1 MKSFNFAT
9 LANAPPKVLLAVN
22 CLFYRIFSV
31 VSLLFALYPLSLF
44 ARETV
49 SPVRAPESFV
59 LLGALAELRDD
70 VYSGDINVAGEY
82 APCNCFSIYGDFAY
96 RLVSYEW
103 NTMAHDQIH
112 EMVNLRVNG
121 LNESY
126 LGMKLMP
133 FPFAGVDVSWR
144 LPPREG
150 SRVNRFHRLGVSPF
164 GLYEFSRNMALGA
177 AAEYFTFLEER
188 DFQPGDELGLKGS
201 ISWKLLWDRDDHS
214 GWKIDYVFLYRWRI
228 QESENLSL
236 QKPYRKMDDLYR
248 GYKMRVDA
256 ARYFSSFGNSLGI
269 ALFYEMNRGHLF
281 GMETEHTLGLY
292 AKFLFL

>member
-1 MKSFNFAT
+1 MSVALLWG
-9 LANAPPKVLLAVN
+9 LA
-22 CLFYRIFSV
+22 SV
-31 VSLLFALYPLSLF
+31 AAF

-70 VYSGDINVAGEY
+70 IYSGDINVAGEY

-112 EMVNLRVNG
+112 EMVNLQVNG

-126 LGMKLMP
+126 LGMKLVP
-133 FPFAGVDVSWR
+133 LPFAGVDVSWR
-144 LPPREG
+144 FPPREG

-164 GLYEFSRNMALGA
+164 GLYEFSRNMTLGA

-201 ISWKLLWDRDDHS
+201 LSWKLLWDRDDHS
-214 GWKIDYVFLYRWRI
+214 GWKFDYVFLYRWRI

-236 QKPYRKMDDLYR
+236 RKPYRKMDDLYR
-248 GYKMRVDA
+248 GYKMRLDA
-256 ARYFSSFGNSLGI
+256 ARYFSSFGNSLGV
-269 ALFYEMNRGHLF
+269 ALFYEMNRGYLF
-281 GMETEHTLGLY
+281 GMETGHTLGLY

>member
-1 MKSFNFAT
+1 MSVFIRKT
-9 LANAPPKVLLAVN
+9 LKVVLLLGLAS
-22 CLFYRIFSV
+22 I
-31 VSLLFALYPLSLF
+31 ATF

-133 FPFAGVDVSWR
+133 FPFAGVDLSWR
-144 LPPREG
+144 LPTREG

-214 GWKIDYVFLYRWRI
+214 GWKFDYFFLYRWRI

-281 GMETEHTLGLY
+281 GMETGHTLGLY

>member
-1 MKSFNFAT
+1 MPVFNRKT
-9 LANAPPKVLLAVN
+9 LSVALLWGLA
-22 CLFYRIFSV
+22 SV
-31 VSLLFALYPLSLF
+31 AAF

-112 EMVNLRVNG
+112 EMVNLQVNG

-126 LGMKLMP
+126 LGMKLVP
-133 FPFAGVDVSWR
+133 LPFAGVDVSWR
-144 LPPREG
+144 FPPREG

-164 GLYEFSRNMALGA
+164 GLYEFSRNMTLGA

-201 ISWKLLWDRDDHS
+201 LSWKLLWDRDDHS
-214 GWKIDYVFLYRWRI
+214 GWKFDYVFLYRWRI

-236 QKPYRKMDDLYR
+236 RKPYRKMDDLYR
-248 GYKMRVDA
+248 GYKMRLDA
-256 ARYFSSFGNSLGI
+256 ARYFSSFGNSLGV
-269 ALFYEMNRGHLF
+269 ALFYEMNRGYLF
-281 GMETEHTLGLY
+281 GMETGHTLGLY

>member
-1 MKSFNFAT
+1 MQVVNRASF
-9 LANAPPKVLLAVN
+9 
-22 CLFYRIFSV
+22 LFLPTFFLFSV
-31 VSLLFALYPLSLF
+31 ATF

-82 APCNCFSIYGDFAY
+82 APCKCFSVYSDLAY
-96 RLVSYEW
+96 RLISYEW

-126 LGMKLMP
+126 LGIKLMP

-164 GLYEFSRNMALGA
+164 GLYEFSRNMTLGA

-214 GWKIDYVFLYRWRI
+214 GWKFDYVFLYRWRI
-228 QESENLSL
+228 QESENLHMD
-236 QKPYRKMDDLYR
+236 KPYRKMDDLYR
-248 GYKMRVDA
+248 GFRMRVDA
-256 ARYFSSFGNSLGI
+256 ARYFSAFKNSLGI
-269 ALFYEMNRGHLF
+269 ALFYEMNRGYLF
-281 GMETEHTLGLY
+281 GMETGHTLGLY

>member
-1 MKSFNFAT
+1 MNFA
-9 LANAPPKVLLAVN
+9 LRKKVFKAV
-22 CLFYRIFSV
+22 FF
-31 VSLLFALYPLSLF
+31 LLFPLSLF

-82 APCNCFSIYGDFAY
+82 ATCNCFSIYGDFAY

-112 EMVNLRVNG
+112 EMVNLQVNG

-126 LGMKLMP
+126 LGAKLMP

-164 GLYEFSRNMALGA
+164 GLYHFSRNMSLGA
-177 AAEYFTFLEER
+177 AAEYYTFLEER
-188 DFQPGDELGLKGS
+188 DFQLGDELGLKGS
-201 ISWKLLWDRDDHS
+201 ISWKLLWNRDDYS
-214 GWKIDYVFLYRWRI
+214 
-228 QESENLSL
+228 LSWL
-236 QKPYRKMDDLYR
+236 
-248 GYKMRVDA
+248 
-256 ARYFSSFGNSLGI
+256 
-269 ALFYEMNRGHLF
+269 
-281 GMETEHTLGLY
+281 
-292 AKFLFL
+292 

>member
-1 MKSFNFAT
+1 MSVFIRKT
-9 LANAPPKVLLAVN
+9 LKVVLLLGLAS
-22 CLFYRIFSV
+22 I
-31 VSLLFALYPLSLF
+31 ATF

-82 APCNCFSIYGDFAY
+82 APCNCFSIYGDYAY

-126 LGMKLMP
+126 LGMKLKP
-133 FPFAGVDVSWR
+133 FPFVGVDVSWR

-214 GWKIDYVFLYRWRI
+214 GWKFDYVFLYRWRI

-281 GMETEHTLGLY
+281 GMETGHTLGLY

>member
-1 MKSFNFAT
+1 MPVFNRKT
-9 LANAPPKVLLAVN
+9 LSVALLWGLA
-22 CLFYRIFSV
+22 SV
-31 VSLLFALYPLSLF
+31 AAF

-112 EMVNLRVNG
+112 EMVNLQVNG

-126 LGMKLMP
+126 LGMKLVP
-133 FPFAGVDVSWR
+133 LPFAGVDVSWR
-144 LPPREG
+144 FPPREG

-164 GLYEFSRNMALGA
+164 GLYEFSRNMTLGA

-201 ISWKLLWDRDDHS
+201 MSWKFLLDRDDHS
-214 GWKIDYVFLYRWRI
+214 GWKFDYVFLYRWRI

-236 QKPYRKMDDLYR
+236 RKPYRKMDDLYR
-248 GYKMRVDA
+248 GYKMRLDA
-256 ARYFSSFGNSLGI
+256 ARYFSSFGNSLGV
-269 ALFYEMNRGHLF
+269 ALFYEMNRGYLF
-281 GMETEHTLGLY
+281 GMETGHTLGLY

>member
-1 MKSFNFAT
+1 MSVFIRKT
-9 LANAPPKVLLAVN
+9 LKVVLLLGLAS
-22 CLFYRIFSV
+22 I
-31 VSLLFALYPLSLF
+31 ATF

-164 GLYEFSRNMALGA
+164 GLYEFSRNMMLGA
-177 AAEYFTFLEER
+177 AAEYFPFLEER

-214 GWKIDYVFLYRWRI
+214 GWKFDYVFLYRWRI

-281 GMETEHTLGLY
+281 GMETGHTLGLY

>member
-1 MKSFNFAT
+1 MPVFNRKT
-9 LANAPPKVLLAVN
+9 LSVALLWGLA
-22 CLFYRIFSV
+22 SV
-31 VSLLFALYPLSLF
+31 AAF

-82 APCNCFSIYGDFAY
+82 APCNCFSIYGNFAY

-112 EMVNLRVNG
+112 EMVNLQVNG

-126 LGMKLMP
+126 LGMKLVP
-133 FPFAGVDVSWR
+133 LPFAGVDVSWR
-144 LPPREG
+144 FPPREG

-164 GLYEFSRNMALGA
+164 GLYEFSRNMTLGA

-201 ISWKLLWDRDDHS
+201 MSWKFLWDRDDHS
-214 GWKIDYVFLYRWRI
+214 GWKFDYVFLYRWRI

-236 QKPYRKMDDLYR
+236 RKPYRKMDDLYR
-248 GYKMRVDA
+248 GYKMRLDA
-256 ARYFSSFGNSLGI
+256 ARYFSSFGNSLGV
-269 ALFYEMNRGHLF
+269 ALFYEMNRGYLF
-281 GMETEHTLGLY
+281 GMETGHTLGLY

>member
-1 MKSFNFAT
+1 MT
-9 LANAPPKVLLAVN
+9 LKVVLLLGLAS
-22 CLFYRIFSV
+22 I
-31 VSLLFALYPLSLF
+31 ATF

-133 FPFAGVDVSWR
+133 FSFAGVDVSWR

-201 ISWKLLWDRDDHS
+201 ISWKLLWDRDGHS
-214 GWKIDYVFLYRWRI
+214 GWKFDYVFLYRWRI

-256 ARYFSSFGNSLGI
+256 ARYFSSFDNSLGI

-281 GMETEHTLGLY
+281 GMETGHTLGLY

>member
-1 MKSFNFAT
+1 MPVFNRKT
-9 LANAPPKVLLAVN
+9 LSVALLWGLA
-22 CLFYRIFSV
+22 SV
-31 VSLLFALYPLSLF
+31 AAF

-112 EMVNLRVNG
+112 EMVNLQVDG

-126 LGMKLMP
+126 LGMKLVP
-133 FPFAGVDVSWR
+133 LPFAGVDVSWR
-144 LPPREG
+144 FPPREG

-164 GLYEFSRNMALGA
+164 GLYEFSRNMTLGA

-201 ISWKLLWDRDDHS
+201 MSWKFLWDRDDHS
-214 GWKIDYVFLYRWRI
+214 GWKFDYVFLYRWRI

-236 QKPYRKMDDLYR
+236 RKPYRKMDDLYR
-248 GYKMRVDA
+248 GYKMRLDA
-256 ARYFSSFGNSLGI
+256 ARYFSSFGNSLGV
-269 ALFYEMNRGHLF
+269 ALFYEMNRGYLF
-281 GMETEHTLGLY
+281 GMETGHTLGLY

>member
-1 MKSFNFAT
+1 MPVFIRKT
-9 LANAPPKVLLAVN
+9 LSVALLWGLA
-22 CLFYRIFSV
+22 SV
-31 VSLLFALYPLSLF
+31 AAF

-70 VYSGDINVAGEY
+70 VYSGDINVTGEY
-82 APCNCFSIYGDFAY
+82 APCNCFSIYGDLAY

-112 EMVNLRVNG
+112 EMVDLQVNG

-126 LGMKLMP
+126 LGMKLVP
-133 FPFAGVDVSWR
+133 LPFAGVDVSWR
-144 LPPREG
+144 FPPREG

-164 GLYEFSRNMALGA
+164 GLYEFSRNMTLGA

-201 ISWKLLWDRDDHS
+201 ISWKFLWDRDDHS
-214 GWKIDYVFLYRWRI
+214 GWKFDYVFLYRWRI

-236 QKPYRKMDDLYR
+236 RKPYRKMDDLYR
-248 GYKMRVDA
+248 GYKMRLDA
-256 ARYFSSFGNSLGI
+256 ARYFSSFGNSLGV
-269 ALFYEMNRGHLF
+269 ALFYEMNRGYLF
-281 GMETEHTLGLY
+281 GMETGHTLGLY